1 MRSLHTDDLDI
12 VGFGG
17 IREQILVMAP
27 SQFSGRVVDGAWQG
41 FGDLTYL
48 AHAYF
53 KRYGETGLHYHD
65 NVDIISVITRGE
77 IHHQGTLGDG
87 DVIKAGQVLVQCAGP
102 KSFRHNEINPSSDIY
117 GMVQIWMRPSDSTKL
132 SQQHQ
137 IITLNSEGETPI
149 YGEGTSFKSPT
160 TLSILDL
167 LDGQEIKSDQS
178 SLLYLYDGTASI
190 KESENDWV
198 SITRGQLIQCVNFTL
213 KGKGKAIWIRLSDS

>member
-1 MRSLHTDDLDI
+1 MRRLHTDHLDI

-17 IREQILVMAP
+17 IREQILVMEP
-27 SQFSGRVVDGAWQG
+27 DQFSGRVVDGSWQG

-102 KSFRHNEINPSSDIY
+102 KSFRHNEMNPSPDIY
-117 GMVQIWMRPSDSTKL
+117 GMVQIWMRPSKSTKIA
-132 SQQHQ
+132 QQHQ
-137 IITLNSEGETPI
+137 IITLNHEGDTPI
-149 YGEGTSFKSPT
+149 YGAGTSFKSST

-167 LDGQEIKSDQS
+167 SKGQKFESDQS
-178 SLLYLYDGTASI
+178 SLLYLYDGAASI
-190 KESENDWV
+190 SESENDWV
-198 SITRGQLIQCVNFTL
+198 SITRGQLIQCENFIL
-213 KGKGKAIWIRLSDS
+213 KGKGKAIWIRLTDS